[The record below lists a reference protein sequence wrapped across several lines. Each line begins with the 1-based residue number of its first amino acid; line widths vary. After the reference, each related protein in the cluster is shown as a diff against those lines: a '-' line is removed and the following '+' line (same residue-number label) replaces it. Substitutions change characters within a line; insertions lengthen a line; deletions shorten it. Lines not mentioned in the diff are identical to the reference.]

1 MTHGKIWKLHLGVM
15 LGNHESPTI
24 PKEGSRMA
32 RTAVRRQFVNA
43 SKAVA
48 AVNSQHAK
56 SGFNY
61 DPSKNVLHF
70 ESDPIDVGHNGVYS
84 VQVYSYDGGTP
95 KIGIYRIGI
104 SKKTGQPWQ
113 VKETCPIDA
122 VQALA
127 LSVALSEAAAFLSN
141 LKVV

>member
-1 MTHGKIWKLHLGVM
+1 
-15 LGNHESPTI
+15 
-24 PKEGSRMA
+24 MA
-32 RTAVRRQFVNA
+32 RTAVRRQVVNA

-48 AVNSQHAK
+48 AVNSQHT
-56 SGFNY
+56 GFKY
-61 DPSKNVLHF
+61 DPAKNVLHY
-70 ESDPIDVGHNGVYS
+70 ESDPVDVGHNGVYS
-84 VQVYSYDGGTP
+84 VQVYSYDGGIP

-127 LSVALSEAAAFLSN
+127 LSRALANAAAFLKN
-141 LKVV
+141 LNTKVV